1 MFTATAH
8 AACDIQMNALILDF
22 LKANGERL
30 DAEIAAAL
38 QMPMSL
44 VARHVSQLS
53 AAGEV
58 ICCKVTR
65 YLDGKPTEGVS
76 CRLSCH
82 LPPPARGR
90 KPGAKQNPS
99 PSDNPA

>member
-1 MFTATAH
+1 
-8 AACDIQMNALILDF
+8 MNTLILDF

-38 QMPMSL
+38 QVPMTL
-44 VARHVSQLS
+44 VTRHVSQLS
-53 AAGEV
+53 SAGKV
-58 ICCKVTR
+58 ICCQVTR
-65 YLDGKPTEGVS
+65 FRDGKPIEGVS

-90 KPGAKQNPS
+90 KPGPKREAS
-99 PSDNPA
+99 PVEHQA

>member
-1 MFTATAH
+1 
-8 AACDIQMNALILDF
+8 MNASILDF

-38 QMPMSL
+38 QMPVTL
-44 VARHVSQLS
+44 VTSHMSQLS
-53 AAGEV
+53 SAGAV

-65 YLDGKPTEGVS
+65 YIDGKPIEGVS

-82 LPPPARGR
+82 VPPPARGR
-90 KPGAKQNPS
+90 RPGAKRDPGPEKS
-99 PSDNPA
+99 PA

>member
-1 MFTATAH
+1 
-8 AACDIQMNALILDF
+8 MNALILDF

-38 QMPMSL
+38 QMPMTL
-44 VARHVSQLS
+44 VTRHVSQLS
-53 AAGEV
+53 TAGEV

-65 YLDGKPTEGVS
+65 YVEGKPIEGVS

-82 LPPPARGR
+82 VPPPARGR
-90 KPGAKQNPS
+90 KAGAKPVAS
-99 PSDNPA
+99 PEKNLA